1 MLPPVLHLTPE
12 EIDSPEKRGKYS
24 VALVGC
30 GQKALAHAL
39 AFAEAGFR
47 VTCTDVDQSAV
58 KRLSKGNLQLGDHQA
73 EAKLKSF
80 TRKEQVNATSD
91 LKAAVSK
98 ADIVVF
104 AMNPKFDPK
113 KRVDTSE
120 VESVCRQVGSALQR
134 GSLFVYAGL
143 VGLGFVEGVVREKL
157 EDTSGLKAGEDFG
170 LAYYPLLDETQEG
183 TVKPLVAADDKY
195 SLNAADLI
203 LETATGKVFIKI
215 PNVKVAELASL
226 FAAVKRDV
234 GAALANEVAMFC
246 ETARIDYTE
255 IAFFMGENLCKLSA
269 PSFSDEANRDGSL
282 LLLENAENLSVKL
295 RIPAMARQVN
305 EEMARHAVNLT
316 QDALRSGGKTLR
328 RARVALLGAAE
339 PETAAAVFAENLQSK
354 GAKLSRYD
362 PRSANDSSAEDW
374 VALKKTLNETVEGAD
389 CVVVLSGQEQLK
401 RLNLKKLHA
410 LMKLPAALVDLAGTV
425 EPAKAEKEGF
435 IYRGLGR
442 GIRKK

>member
-1 MLPPVLHLTPE
+1 MG
-12 EIDSPEKRGKYS
+12 SPEKRGKYA
-24 VALVGC
+24 VTLVGC

-58 KRLSKGNLQLGDHQA
+58 KRLSKGNVQLDDRQA

-104 AMNPKFDPK
+104 TVYPKLDAK

-143 VGLGFVEGVVREKL
+143 AGLGFVEGVVREKL
-157 EDTSGLKAGEDFG
+157 EDTSGLKAGQDFG
-170 LAYYPLLDETQEG
+170 LAYYPPLDGTQEAA
-183 TVKPLVAADDKY
+183 VKPAVAADDKY
-195 SLNAADLI
+195 SLNAAAII
-203 LETATGKVFIKI
+203 LEAAMGKAVIKI

-226 FAAVKRDV
+226 FAAVKLDV
-234 GAALANEVAMFC
+234 ETALANELAMFC
-246 ETARIDYTE
+246 EAARIDYTE
-255 IAFFMGENLCKLSA
+255 IPFLSNENLCKSLA
-269 PSFSDEANRDGSL
+269 PSISDETNRDETL
-282 LLLENAENLSVKL
+282 LLLENAENLSMKL
-295 RIPAMARQVN
+295 RIPVIARQVN
-305 EEMARHAVNLT
+305 DDTARHALNIT

-328 RARVALLGAAE
+328 RARVALFGAAE
-339 PETAAAVFAENLQSK
+339 PGTAAALFAEMLQAK
-354 GAKLSRYD
+354 GAKVSRYN
-362 PRSANDSSAEDW
+362 PRAANNPSAEES
-374 VALKKTLNETVEGAD
+374 VALKKTLNETVEGTD

-410 LMKLPAALVDLAGTV
+410 LMKSPAALVDLAGTV

-435 IYRGLGR
+435 VYRGLGR
-442 GIRKK
+442 GTWKK